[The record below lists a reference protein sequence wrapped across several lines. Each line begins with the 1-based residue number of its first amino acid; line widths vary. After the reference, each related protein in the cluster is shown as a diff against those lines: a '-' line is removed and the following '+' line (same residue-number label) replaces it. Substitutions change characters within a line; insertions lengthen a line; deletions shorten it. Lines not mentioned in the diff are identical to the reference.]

1 MLIVK
6 NLSKSYGSKPLF
18 LDASFTLT
26 RGEKAGLVG
35 RNGHG
40 KTTLFRIITGK
51 EEADSGTI
59 ETPSGYRIGAVE
71 QHLNFSHDTAVN
83 EAASG
88 LSDPDEKWKAEKIL
102 SGLGF
107 SEQDMQKN
115 PSTFSG
121 GFQVRINLAKAL
133 LSEPDLMLLD
143 EPTNYLDITSIRWL
157 IQFLKTWQNELI
169 LITHDRSFMDSVI
182 THTISIHRAAVKK
195 IVGNTEKMYQQI
207 IKEEE
212 ITEKTRVNDEK
223 RRKEVQKFIDQYR
236 SKARIAS
243 RVQSRIKML
252 DKMSSSERLAAIEE
266 LDFSFNEAPFSA
278 KTLLTVENI
287 SFGYDKPLFS
297 NLGFS
302 VQKGDRI
309 CIIGKNGK
317 GKTTLLKVLA
327 GVLKPD
333 TGEIHTHQQTKSGYF
348 EQTNISSLDPNRT
361 VEQEIAASGT
371 GEDAQ
376 LARNIAGSMMF
387 KGDDALKKVSVLS
400 GGEKARVMLGK
411 IVIQPANLL
420 LLDEPT
426 NHFDIQSC
434 DSLIEALDSY
444 EGAVIMVTHNEMF
457 LRAIAQKLIIF
468 NRDRVQFFNGTY
480 DDFLQKYGWE
490 EEDTN
495 KFSGNIPA
503 DSAEHSESQKLNNQI
518 NPKEARKIRSE
529 IIRER
534 SETLKPLEK
543 EIENLE
549 NIITKTEE
557 KLEEIQQTLIT
568 ASQSDDGSAIQKLS
582 IESHNLNEL
591 LEKSFDSL
599 EKTTL
604 EYEAK
609 KADFEERLI
618 SIGQQ

>member
-59 ETPSGYRIGAVE
+59 ETPSGYRIGTVE

-107 SEQDMQKN
+107 SDQDMQKN

-327 GVLKPD
+327 GVLKPS

-387 KGDDALKKVSVLS
+387 KGDDALKKISVLS

-468 NRDRVQFFNGTY
+468 NRGSVQFFNGTY

-495 KFSGNIPA
+495 KFSGNITT
-503 DSAEHSESQKLNNQI
+503 DSAELSESQKLNNQI

-534 SETLKPLEK
+534 SEILKPLEK
-543 EIENLE
+543 EIDNLE

-557 KLEEIQQTLIT
+557 KLEEIQQTLIK

-604 EYEAK
+604 EYEEK
-609 KADFEERLI
+609 KSWFEEKLT